1 MLDWD
6 AEAHCCSTTSLHYLE
21 GEAALRQGRT
31 SFPQGP
37 QIVTDPQVSTP
48 VQQTPN
54 VITCCALSG
63 AILPFLQALTSRK
76 PVIRCQAP
84 RQ

>member
-21 GEAALRQGRT
+21 GDPALRQGRT

-37 QIVTDPQVSTP
+37 QVVTDPQVSSLG
-48 VQQTPN
+48 QQMAN
-54 VITCCALSG
+54 VHDVLCSARG
-63 AILPFLQALTSRK
+63 APPSPR
-76 PVIRCQAP
+76 AP
-84 RQ
+84 RWSPTHR